1 MVANETRLQ
10 EAAKQIRIT
19 REAFEDA
26 AETAE
31 DPGDADAALLVAE
44 RLDDAQA
51 NVADALDMLQEDGD
65 L

>member
-31 DPGDADAALLVAE
+31 DPDDADAALSVAE
-44 RLDDAQA
+44 RLDDAQED
-51 NVADALDMLQEDGD
+51 VADALDMLQEEGD
-65 L
+65 A